1 MPHRS
6 IYTFATL
13 TCFLSSPFFGFAQ
26 EAPRNQTVYQYI
38 DKYANVAI
46 IEMERTGI
54 PASITLAQ
62 AIAESSFGNS
72 PLAFEANNHFGI
84 KCGNTWDGASYM
96 RKDDDYDPSGT
107 LTESCFRSYVSAE
120 QSFRDHSDFLTGK
133 DRYKMLFKFDKKDYK
148 AWAQGLKS
156 AGYATLPTYPE
167 ILIANIE
174 RYKLYEYD
182 KQSSVIVKKTVEAPL
197 ASAENSI
204 FINSLDLS
212 TIEETDEKG
221 VYKHNRLKMV
231 VASETDTPERIALN
245 YGISPDVL
253 RKYNDLSE
261 TDRLIPF
268 QFVYLEPK
276 RHWYK
281 QSRDI
286 HVVQENENMYL
297 IAQFY
302 GVKLSYLRTHN
313 GLQVGDEPAAGSL
326 IYLRTESPA
335 KPTLRKSAEAAARVT
350 QNPTQ
355 PKPAQ
360 PKPFGA
366 PSDAVT
372 NQ

>member
-1 MPHRS
+1 MPLRS
-6 IYTFATL
+6 YSIIAAFSG
-13 TCFLSSPFFGFAQ
+13 FLFNPIFSYAQ
-26 EAPRNQTVYQYI
+26 AEAPRNQTVYQYI
-38 DKYANVAI
+38 DKYAAVAI
-46 IEMERTGI
+46 REMERTGI

-72 PLAFEANNHFGI
+72 PLALEANNHFGI
-84 KCGNTWDGASYM
+84 KCGNTWDGTSYM
-96 RKDDDYDPSGT
+96 RKDDDYDVKGD

-133 DRYKMLFKFDKKDYK
+133 ERYKVLFKLDKKNYK
-148 AWAQGLKS
+148 AWAQGLKN
-156 AGYATLPTYPE
+156 AGYATLPTYPD

-182 KQSSVIVKKTVEAPL
+182 AKSPVILKKEEALL
-197 ASAENSI
+197 ADAENSI

-212 TIEETDEKG
+212 AIEEADEKG
-221 VYKHNRLKMV
+221 VYRHNRLKMV
-231 VASETDTPERIALN
+231 VASATDTPERIAMN
-245 YGISPDVL
+245 YGIAPDIL

-261 TDRLIPF
+261 TDKLVSF

-302 GVKLSYLRTHN
+302 GVKLSYLRSHN
-313 GLQVGDEPAAGSL
+313 GLQVGDEPAAGTL
-326 IYLRTESPA
+326 IYLRTESPS

-350 QNPTQ
+350 KKPT
-355 PKPAQ
+355 Q

-366 PSDAVT
+366 PDDAVT